1 MVVDLC
7 HTIGLQ
13 ERTSQESHVFTSSLA
28 TTNTT
33 ASSHP
38 DSSPNNPSPPMTP
51 SAPSTT
57 KQKNITSQT
66 VEYTKSLLTLP
77 SRAPL
82 NNGRI
87 QCFYA
92 DPSNYC

>member
-13 ERTSQESHVFTSSLA
+13 ERASQESHVFTSSLA

-57 KQKNITSQT
+57 KQKKYHVTNSGIHKIPAYITLTRTSQQWQDS
-66 VEYTKSLLTLP
+66 VFLCGS
-77 SRAPL
+77 
-82 NNGRI
+82 I
-87 QCFYA
+87 
-92 DPSNYC
+92 